1 MSQPENHE
9 LKSINTPKRS
19 VGQVG
24 WEDKEDKGAA
34 ATFLPAQGKECSPV
48 KQCRLNSR
56 GDIR

>member
-34 ATFLPAQGKECSPV
+34 ATFLPAQGKRMQP
-48 KQCRLNSR
+48 R
-56 GDIR
+56 